1 MRVLHINQSD
11 TYGGA
16 AIAGYRLHQGL
27 LSQGVDSR
35 LMVGRME
42 TNDDRVS
49 LVPHV
54 SPFEQQFKRVTQ
66 KFGFNHV
73 HLWSTFQIAH
83 HDFYQS
89 AEVLNFHNI
98 HTGFFNYL
106 ALPRLV
112 KRKPAVLTLH
122 DMWLFTGHCAYSYGC
137 DRWKIG
143 CGDCPDLT
151 IYPAMRRDST
161 RWEWKLKDWLYNQ
174 VALSVIAP
182 SRWLADL
189 AHQSL
194 LSRFPI
200 YHIPN
205 GIDLE
210 VYQPL
215 NRADCRS
222 KLQIPPDRQVILFV
236 SHTLKDARKGGDVM
250 LQALGRLP
258 NSAKSNL
265 VLLAMG
271 EEGDNIAAQV
281 GIDTISLGYVKE
293 EHLKAIAYSAADL
306 FVFPTRADNLP
317 LVLQESMACGTPM
330 VSCDVGG
337 VSDLVR
343 PDVTGYLAKPE
354 DVEDLSRG
362 IQMLLNYPEQRRKMG
377 EACRSIAVSE
387 YSIKLQVQRYL
398 DVYQQSL
405 SQ

>member
-49 LVPHV
+49 LVPHG

-174 VALSVIAP
+174 AAFSVIAP

-387 YSIKLQVQRYL
+387 YSINLQVQRYL

>member
-174 VALSVIAP
+174 AAFSVIAP

-271 EEGDNIAAQV
+271 EEGENIAAQV

-387 YSIKLQVQRYL
+387 YSINLQVQRYL

>member
-83 HDFYQS
+83 HDFYQL

-174 VALSVIAP
+174 AAFSVIAP

-387 YSIKLQVQRYL
+387 YSINLQVQRYL

>member
-174 VALSVIAP
+174 AAFSVIAP

-387 YSIKLQVQRYL
+387 YSINLQVQRYL